1 MTATSRRALP
11 KRRPW
16 PPVEPGRGV
25 EAVRW
30 QVWIGVQLREW
41 RRRAPFGVRRGF
53 TQAHAARRVGIR
65 QDALSRLE
73 NGYRR
78 VDAFELLACARAY
91 SRSPADLAA
100 LFTPPTPERWAM
112 ICTDRERIAEFRT
125 PPLGVSRVTSAT

>member
-1 MTATSRRALP
+1 MC
-11 KRRPW
+11 
-16 PPVEPGRGV
+16 
-25 EAVRW
+25 W

-41 RRRAPFGVRRGF
+41 RRRAPFGARRGL

-91 SRSPADLAA
+91 SRSLADLVA
-100 LFTPPTPERWAM
+100 LFTPPTPERWAT
-112 ICTDRERIAEFRT
+112 ICTGRAPTAEFRT
-125 PPLGVSRVTSAT
+125 PPRGVSQVKSAT